1 MPSKYYLTL
10 TTYGSDLIAQAHES
24 APLNLKNLVIGDANG
39 VPYDPLTA
47 IDRTHLVNQKASVL
61 IQHLEVIDDVVR
73 IQATVGANIGGFNIH
88 EIGLTDE
95 TGQLV
100 YIGNYHG
107 GYKSL
112 FEDGAGGELTISI
125 DIKGVAANQIN
136 LSIDPNINTA
146 TQAWI
151 NENFIPRDELV
162 DNLTTNDTTKPVSA
176 AQAKLL
182 QDNKLDKDDV
192 LQFMPIAYPKS
203 TPPSG
208 YLAMMGQAI
217 SQATYPKLYVL
228 YGANLP
234 DMRAYTIRG
243 LDNGRGIDL
252 NRVVLTEQG
261 DAIRNIEGILDA
273 LGPKTAQMILQPS
286 GAFKS
291 LGTASGNAGGVA
303 ATMVKT
309 GFDASLVVPTASENR
324 VKNIAFLYIVK
335 AG

>member
-125 DIKGVAANQIN
+125 DIKGLAANQIN

-146 TQAWI
+146 TQTWVQQQL
-151 NENFIPRDELV
+151 DEL
-162 DNLTTNDTTKPVSA
+162 
-176 AQAKLL
+176 
-182 QDNKLDKDDV
+182 
-192 LQFMPIAYPKS
+192 
-203 TPPSG
+203 
-208 YLAMMGQAI
+208 
-217 SQATYPKLYVL
+217 
-228 YGANLP
+228 
-234 DMRAYTIRG
+234 RAYFTPLLAKPGTIEIWSNPVPPAYALECNGAAYSRTEYKALFDVIGTAFGDGDGSTTFNVPDFRAEVPRG
-243 LDNGRGIDL
+243 WDHGRGIDVGREFGSAQKATSVCMGDPNLTDGRLVNLYNNTDNSSETMRNAL
-252 NRVVLTEQG
+252 NGEATTLDPSKVVLLSSAAQVIDSVT
-261 DAIRNIEGILDA
+261 AIQSTMSVRPRN
-273 LGPKTAQMILQPS
+273 
-286 GAFKS
+286 
-291 LGTASGNAGGVA
+291 VA
-303 ATMVKT
+303 VM
-309 GFDASLVVPTASENR
+309 FIIR
-324 VKNIAFLYIVK
+324 I
-335 AG
+335 

>member
-24 APLNLKNLVIGDANG
+24 AQLNLKNLVIGDANG

-61 IQHLEVIDDVVR
+61 IQHIEVIDDVVR

-125 DIKGVAANQIN
+125 DIKGVAANLIN

-146 TQAWI
+146 TKTWVQQQL
-151 NENFIPRDELV
+151 DEL
-162 DNLTTNDTTKPVSA
+162 
-176 AQAKLL
+176 
-182 QDNKLDKDDV
+182 
-192 LQFMPIAYPKS
+192 
-203 TPPSG
+203 
-208 YLAMMGQAI
+208 
-217 SQATYPKLYVL
+217 
-228 YGANLP
+228 
-234 DMRAYTIRG
+234 RAYFTPLLAKPGTIEIWSNPIPPAYALECNGAAYSRTEYKTLFDVIGTAFGDGDGSTTFNVPDFRAEVPRG
-243 LDNGRGIDL
+243 WDHGRGIDVGRVFGSAQKATSVCMGDPTLTDGRLVNLYNNTDNSTETMRNAL
-252 NRVVLTEQG
+252 NGE
-261 DAIRNIEGILDA
+261 
-273 LGPKTAQMILQPS
+273 
-286 GAFKS
+286 
-291 LGTASGNAGGVA
+291 
-303 ATMVKT
+303 ATT
-309 GFDASLVVPTASENR
+309 IDASKLILLSSAAQVVDSVTAIQSTMSVRPRNVAVMFIIR
-324 VKNIAFLYIVK
+324 I
-335 AG
+335 

>member
-136 LSIDPNINTA
+136 LNIDPNTNTA
-146 TQAWI
+146 TQAWVQQKLNEMMNVI
-151 NENFIPRDELV
+151 NRKEDIKIGDLFITTTLFADSDAVHEHKGFGVWQKFGDGHALVLRSTADNENVPEWMSVLGNTGGEAKHLLTIDEMPLHDHEV
-162 DNLTTNDTTKPVSA
+162 LEYGGPLKPGLHNENRHINAPTNDASSKRT
-176 AQAKLL
+176 
-182 QDNKLDKDDV
+182 
-192 LQFMPIAYPKS
+192 
-203 TPPSG
+203 
-208 YLAMMGQAI
+208 
-217 SQATYPKLYVL
+217 
-228 YGANLP
+228 
-234 DMRAYTIRG
+234 
-243 LDNGRGIDL
+243 
-252 NRVVLTEQG
+252 G
-261 DAIRNIEGILDA
+261 DAGGGQPHNII
-273 LGPKTAQMILQPS
+273 QPS
-286 GAFKS
+286 II
-291 LGTASGNAGGVA
+291 V
-303 ATMVKT
+303 
-309 GFDASLVVPTASENR
+309 DAWLRIS
-324 VKNIAFLYIVK
+324 
-335 AG
+335 

>member
-136 LSIDPNINTA
+136 LSINPNINTA
-146 TQAWI
+146 TQTWI
-151 NENFIPRDELV
+151 NQNFIKKAEYDQKVSEMEQQITNLLNDVIRTFTRKFDVASVIYPTLYKANGRTTGVNINYDLINASVCMMPNGYITQTLKLKSYRHDE
-162 DNLTTNDTTKPVSA
+162 
-176 AQAKLL
+176 
-182 QDNKLDKDDV
+182 
-192 LQFMPIAYPKS
+192 
-203 TPPSG
+203 
-208 YLAMMGQAI
+208 
-217 SQATYPKLYVL
+217 KLYIYLPVTL
-228 YGANLP
+228 DLDEIYGFSGLPQSIAEIDDLTIRIINIELETINDQIYTLVTILP
-234 DMRAYTIRG
+234 DRVSPI
-243 LDNGRGIDL
+243 DVSPFDGISYIY
-252 NRVVLTEQG
+252 LTVTGHTSLKFQ
-261 DAIRNIEGILDA
+261 NIVDQYPI
-273 LGPKTAQMILQPS
+273 
-286 GAFKS
+286 FK
-291 LGTASGNAGGVA
+291 NP
-303 ATMVKT
+303 
-309 GFDASLVVPTASENR
+309 D
-324 VKNIAFLYIVK
+324 
-335 AG
+335 

>member
-136 LSIDPNINTA
+136 LNIDPNTNTA
-146 TQAWI
+146 TQAWVQQKLNEMMDVI
-151 NENFIPRDELV
+151 NRKEDIKIGDLFI
-162 DNLTTNDTTKPVSA
+162 TTILFADSDAVHQHKSYGTWERYGDGQVFV
-176 AQAKLL
+176 AQASE
-182 QDNKLDKDDV
+182 DNN
-192 LQFMPIAYPKS
+192 QAPNFM
-203 TPPSG
+203 
-208 YLAMMGQAI
+208 
-217 SQATYPKLYVL
+217 
-228 YGANLP
+228 
-234 DMRAYTIRG
+234 
-243 LDNGRGIDL
+243 
-252 NRVVLTEQG
+252 
-261 DAIRNIEGILDA
+261 
-273 LGPKTAQMILQPS
+273 
-286 GAFKS
+286 KS
-291 LGTASGNAGGVA
+291 LGQSGGEYQHTMTESELFKHGHSNSVFNKFVSKVSDVLNTENVIGSTLGAARDDLNSNSEIAVGGITEAGFLA
-303 ATMVKT
+303 ATEAEKGSSTPFNIVQPSIT
-309 GFDASLVVPTASENR
+309 IAAWRR
-324 VKNIAFLYIVK
+324 VA
-335 AG
+335 

>member
-10 TTYGSDLIAQAHES
+10 TTYGSDLIAQAHET

-146 TQAWI
+146 TQAWVQQKLNEMMDAI
-151 NENFIPRDELV
+151 NRKEDIKVGDLFITTTLFADSDEVHEHKGFGVWQKFGDGHALVLRSTLDNENVPEWMSIIGNTGGEAEHK
-162 DNLTTNDTTKPVSA
+162 LTLAEMVKHKHSQSDIYNKFVGMADDAYSANSFDPVG
-176 AQAKLL
+176 
-182 QDNKLDKDDV
+182 
-192 LQFMPIAYPKS
+192 
-203 TPPSG
+203 TE
-208 YLAMMGQAI
+208 
-217 SQATYPKLYVL
+217 
-228 YGANLP
+228 
-234 DMRAYTIRG
+234 G
-243 LDNGRGIDL
+243 L
-252 NRVVLTEQG
+252 
-261 DAIRNIEGILDA
+261 
-273 LGPKTAQMILQPS
+273 
-286 GAFKS
+286 
-291 LGTASGNAGGVA
+291 TASG
-303 ATMVKT
+303 
-309 GFDASLVVPTASENR
+309 FDNVTLNKEIQIGSLGETQQTKMTEIEVGESKAHNNIQPSIIVDAWLR
-324 VKNIAFLYIVK
+324 VS
-335 AG
+335 

>member
-136 LSIDPNINTA
+136 LSINPNINTA
-146 TQAWI
+146 TQTW
-151 NENFIPRDELV
+151 V
-162 DNLTTNDTTKPVSA
+162 
-176 AQAKLL
+176 Q
-182 QDNKLDKDDV
+182 QKLDEMMDV
-192 LQFMPIAYPKS
+192 INRKEDIKIGDLFITTTLFADSNEVHEHKGFGEWEKFGDGHALVSRALESNADAPAWLKTLENTGGEFNHELTVEELPKFKMDIDVNTSDSAGSARPSLS
-203 TPPSG
+203 TRTN
-208 YLAMMGQAI
+208 AA
-217 SQATYPKLYVL
+217 
-228 YGANLP
+228 ANLQ
-234 DMRAYTIRG
+234 TKEIGSG
-243 LDNGRGIDL
+243 LAHNIIQQSII
-252 NRVVLTEQG
+252 V
-261 DAIRNIEGILDA
+261 DAWKR
-273 LGPKTAQMILQPS
+273 
-286 GAFKS
+286 
-291 LGTASGNAGGVA
+291 
-303 ATMVKT
+303 
-309 GFDASLVVPTASENR
+309 
-324 VKNIAFLYIVK
+324 IA
-335 AG
+335 